1 MFEQILSSLDGLT
14 DLERADVLRV
24 LMSKDSRLS
33 KVKALLGI
41 TTTDQD
47 DVLEFVIQTV
57 EDMILSYI
65 NQDTLPPRLE
75 NVLIVMCVSYYK
87 SAGLGTTTAAVGPV
101 ASVKRGDVQTS
112 FATGSGSSGSA
123 NTFNLG
129 TDSGDFFG
137 WKTVLNEYRVLTA
150 NFSAVFRPTLHKPT
164 GRLTPPLPFG
174 RKSAIRR
181 KNGRPGPSRSAHM
194 TPTTAATK
202 CPTTGNTGHLTSTRT
217 SGNLASM
224 AGRR

>member
-24 LMSKDSRLS
+24 LMSKDNRLS

-75 NVLIVMCVSYYK
+75 NVLIVMCCLLYTSS
-87 SAGLGTTTAAVGPV
+87 SAKKYVNSRRPLNTRSCLKLNPITGTEATSSERRLTL
-101 ASVKRGDVQTS
+101 RTVQTRRS
-112 FATGSGSSGSA
+112 
-123 NTFNLG
+123 NT
-129 TDSGDFFG
+129 
-137 WKTVLNEYRVLTA
+137 
-150 NFSAVFRPTLHKPT
+150 
-164 GRLTPPLPFG
+164 
-174 RKSAIRR
+174 
-181 KNGRPGPSRSAHM
+181 RS
-194 TPTTAATK
+194 
-202 CPTTGNTGHLTSTRT
+202 
-217 SGNLASM
+217 
-224 AGRR
+224 

>member
-65 NQDTLPPRLE
+65 NQDTLPPRLLRVE
-75 NVLIVMCVSYYK
+75 NCPERISCVKVVILWPSETQ
-87 SAGLGTTTAAVGPV
+87 A
-101 ASVKRGDVQTS
+101 
-112 FATGSGSSGSA
+112 
-123 NTFNLG
+123 
-129 TDSGDFFG
+129 
-137 WKTVLNEYRVLTA
+137 LNA
-150 NFSAVFRPTLHKPT
+150 PQSN
-164 GRLTPPLPFG
+164 
-174 RKSAIRR
+174 
-181 KNGRPGPSRSAHM
+181 
-194 TPTTAATK
+194 
-202 CPTTGNTGHLTSTRT
+202 
-217 SGNLASM
+217 
-224 AGRR
+224 

>member
-24 LMSKDSRLS
+24 LMSKDNRLS

-75 NVLIVMCVSYYK
+75 N
-87 SAGLGTTTAAVGPV
+87 
-101 ASVKRGDVQTS
+101 
-112 FATGSGSSGSA
+112 
-123 NTFNLG
+123 
-129 TDSGDFFG
+129 
-137 WKTVLNEYRVLTA
+137 
-150 NFSAVFRPTLHKPT
+150 
-164 GRLTPPLPFG
+164 
-174 RKSAIRR
+174 
-181 KNGRPGPSRSAHM
+181 
-194 TPTTAATK
+194 
-202 CPTTGNTGHLTSTRT
+202 
-217 SGNLASM
+217 
-224 AGRR
+224 GRRRSCGVCEAWRRPDFLRHRFRFFRIGEHLQPGNRQRRLLRVENCPERISRVKVVILWPSETQALNAPQSN

>member
-75 NVLIVMCVSYYK
+75 NVLIVM
-87 SAGLGTTTAAVGPV
+87 
-101 ASVKRGDVQTS
+101 
-112 FATGSGSSGSA
+112 
-123 NTFNLG
+123 
-129 TDSGDFFG
+129 
-137 WKTVLNEYRVLTA
+137 
-150 NFSAVFRPTLHKPT
+150 
-164 GRLTPPLPFG
+164 
-174 RKSAIRR
+174 SAITNRPDDEPRR
-181 KNGRPGPSRSAHM
+181 PPSVLWR
-194 TPTTAATK
+194 
-202 CPTTGNTGHLTSTRT
+202 L
-217 SGNLASM
+217 
-224 AGRR
+224 

>member
-1 MFEQILSSLDGLT
+1 MFEQILSSLDSLT

-57 EDMILSYI
+57 EDMILSHI

-137 WKTVLNEYRVLTA
+137 WKTVLNEYRVL
-150 NFSAVFRPTLHKPT
+150 RW
-164 GRLTPPLPFG
+164 
-174 RKSAIRR
+174 
-181 KNGRPGPSRSAHM
+181 
-194 TPTTAATK
+194 
-202 CPTTGNTGHLTSTRT
+202 
-217 SGNLASM
+217 
-224 AGRR
+224 